1 MAKSQVKGSKKAKK
15 KPPFQHGNGGSI
27 IEFTHQCRW
36 RLCRDSRTKRN
47 SGAQCGTQKCR
58 SEPCQP
64 TPTQQ
69 SKALSSLFQFVAVC
83 SSLSYLHLVS
93 KIDEIPWGQIWVT
106 VFRVVRGNSAGHGGS
121 RQTASSNQWHMDV
134 KVVLLLTPQGF
145 SQLRVEAR
153 SAGALVSM
161 SFHEGKSRESVGA
174 PLVPLGF
181 RAAMRAQGTQRKQ
194 LSNRRNCLLLHAAAI
209 SVFCLC
215 SAFKES

>member
-1 MAKSQVKGSKKAKK
+1 MLSSLSCTYAARI
-15 KPPFQHGNGGSI
+15 FSI
-27 IEFTHQCRW
+27 PI
-36 RLCRDSRTKRN
+36 
-47 SGAQCGTQKCR
+47 
-58 SEPCQP
+58 
-64 TPTQQ
+64 QQ

-83 SSLSYLHLVS
+83 SSSSYLHLVS

-153 SAGALVSM
+153 PAGALASM

-194 LSNRRNCLLLHAAAI
+194 LSNRRNCLLFHAAAI

>member
-1 MAKSQVKGSKKAKK
+1 MKTPHTKHANIQLDYS
-15 KPPFQHGNGGSI
+15 
-27 IEFTHQCRW
+27 
-36 RLCRDSRTKRN
+36 RDSLVVILILAYRGVLMFIGITPGGLHFLGLR
-47 SGAQCGTQKCR
+47 
-58 SEPCQP
+58 P

-69 SKALSSLFQFVAVC
+69 SKALSSLFQFVPVCSSLFQFVAVC

-153 SAGALVSM
+153 PAGALVSM